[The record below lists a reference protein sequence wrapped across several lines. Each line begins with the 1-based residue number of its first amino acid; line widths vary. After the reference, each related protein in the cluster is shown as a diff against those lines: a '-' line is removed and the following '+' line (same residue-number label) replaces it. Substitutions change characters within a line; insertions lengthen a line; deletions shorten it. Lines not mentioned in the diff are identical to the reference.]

1 MRSNNEEKE
10 FWKKTI
16 ENLHQDKDD
25 LYEAI
30 KIIKKYNCIEDT
42 LQRAKH
48 FANIAIDSL
57 GIFENNRYKETLVNI
72 INTGLTRL
80 S

>member
-1 MRSNNEEKE
+1 MK

-25 LYEAI
+25 LTKAI
-30 KIIKKYNCIEDT
+30 NIIKKYNCIDDT
-42 LQRAKH
+42 LERAKH

-57 GIFENNRYKETLVNI
+57 GIFENNKYKEILINI
-72 INTGLTRL
+72 INSGLTRL